1 MTHQVTQQRIL
12 FIRTFIAIIT
22 AGFLSLLLVSFTV
35 HKKMTDDFLKQ
46 LGISKADANSK
57 ISSSLLDGYV
67 DAYGVKNIKNIAL
80 GNRANITNSLLVYTK
95 QYVSSAGF
103 IKEYNALREQKKP
116 VLPVVKTPEEFQQGI
131 IETARQSMLDVE
143 QKLKK
148 ADATMKPVFEKTL
161 ESIRKQLQQA
171 EDPNNKS
178 IAGYRQGYPVL
189 VKNRDD
195 TYAKETAAWEAKYP
209 ARHQQFI
216 KQRLLRFMEETK
228 DINFGAELYEKKGI
242 RYFTNPAYESKSIY
256 WKMAFR
262 AGKEV
267 VEPARAFVQ
276 EWMQSIQ

>member
-1 MTHQVTQQRIL
+1 MTHRATQQLI
-12 FIRTFIAIIT
+12 FSVKTFIVIT
-22 AGFLSLLLVSFTV
+22 AAGFLSLLLVSFTI
-35 HKKMTDDFLKQ
+35 HKKITDDFLKQ

-57 ISSSLLDGYV
+57 ISSSLLEGYM

-80 GNRANITNSLLVYTK
+80 GNRSAITNSLLAYTK
-95 QYVSSAGF
+95 QYVNSAVF
-103 IKEYNALREQKKP
+103 TQEYNVLREQKKP
-116 VLPVVKTPEEFQQGI
+116 VMPVVKTPEEFQQEI
-131 IETARQSMLDVE
+131 IENAKQSMLDVE

-161 ESIRKQLQQA
+161 ESIQKQLQQA

-178 IAGYRQGYPVL
+178 IAGYRRGYPVL

-195 TYAKETAAWEAKYP
+195 TYAKEIAAWEAKYP
-209 ARHQQFI
+209 VRHQQFI
-216 KQRLLRFMEETK
+216 KQRLLQFMEETN
-228 DINFGAELYEKKGI
+228 DINFGAELYEKGSIK
-242 RYFTNPAYESKSIY
+242 YFSNPAYEAKGIY

-267 VEPARAFVQ
+267 VEPARAFVR